1 MSGCLQFEME
11 TIQINI
17 SFALFIAIVV
27 MSLVADYENRKRE
40 SKKDPRFFNNT
51 FSDLFSML
59 AKLCKAD
66 GPVKKEEIHLISQYM
81 KDELKLDQDEQQDAI
96 SIFNKAKNSTSSFEF
111 HAKRLKRENEENDLF
126 FKEIIELLFYISAQ
140 DSRLSREQ
148 EVLIIEAISIFEVYD
163 NAYFRYK
170 QAEAGNE
177 GDLQDDNELDRKY
190 FFSLG
195 LTELAAPSEIKSSYR
210 NLVKQYHPDN
220 VQHLG
225 IEFLDLA
232 EQRTK
237 EINEAYNYLKGRL
250 DF

>member
-1 MSGCLQFEME
+1 ME

-17 SFALFIAIVV
+17 SFVLFIAIIL
-27 MSLVADYENRKRE
+27 MGLVADYENKRRD
-40 SKKDPRFFNNT
+40 SNKDPRFFNNT

-66 GPVKKEEIHLISQYM
+66 GPVKKEEIYLISQYM
-81 KDELKLDQDEQQDAI
+81 KDELKLDQDEQQEAI

-126 FKEIIELLFYISAQ
+126 FKEIVDLLFYISAQ
-140 DSRLSREQ
+140 DSNLSREQ
-148 EVLIIEAISIFEVYD
+148 EGLIIEAISIFEVYD

-170 QAEAGNE
+170 QAETEE
-177 GDLQDDNELDRKY
+177 GDLQHDNELERKY

-195 LTELAAPSEIKSSYR
+195 LTELSDPSEIKSSYR
-210 NLVKQYHPDN
+210 KLVKQYHPDN

-232 EQRTK
+232 EQKMK